1 MNPFKHLQLN
11 EFIQEETAECGLMC
25 VCAIASLN
33 GIPITASDAR
43 KIFGS
48 SQLGTSANDLRNIGK
63 RLGIVI
69 LGVKCSFNQLVE
81 LKLPAILHLNNS
93 HFVVLL
99 SKKRKKFTVFD
110 PAAGLRDLSAKE
122 LESIYSGV
130 SLTASSDNKTHPYKN
145 NLNYYSSIYKSI
157 LSIKRGALKIILI
170 SALAN
175 FLALTSPL
183 YIQTAFEAIVTPSD
197 LSMLLMATI
206 FFISFTILAYA
217 SELYR
222 ASAQVVLGMEV
233 NEELS
238 EKFFSKV
245 INLPLH
251 WFQRRPVSAIA
262 QQFDSLEPVKSI
274 YNGAFVFALFDGA
287 LAILLSIILILL
299 SPSLFIIMFTGI
311 IIQIC
316 YKITT
321 LGEQIEAGSQK
332 TILRTREQ
340 TLLYDFSKS
349 VQTIKSA
356 HLEQELIRRWGDI
369 SNNHIL
375 ATARLQSHSLKT
387 TATNNLIYS
396 TSLIA
401 IVFYG
406 AILVSKGTISSGVF
420 FAFILYRRFLSDKL
434 LNSFSSFLSIIL
446 AKNHFQAFK
455 GLLEEECENEGEEL
469 TAPTSPSEKNEL
481 KVTALRFAYS
491 NNDRFIINGLSMRC
505 SAGEVTAITGSSGA
519 GKTTLLKVLAGLYH
533 PTGGEIELNGR
544 LYSKTTMQSIR
555 EHVGSVI
562 IGDNFIQG
570 SIRQNITNFSHEVDE
585 RLYRNC
591 LHIANADQVL
601 DSLPMRDLTPV
612 DDRVD
617 FISEGQK
624 VQLLIARALYKKPLL
639 LILDEVTSSL
649 GNFELEFL
657 MSLREAPFP
666 TIVVTHNKSILS
678 SFNQVLEINNFG
690 WLRHIDPKEYMQI
703 DEGKAA

>member
-1 MNPFKHLQLN
+1 M
-11 EFIQEETAECGLMC
+11 
-25 VCAIASLN
+25 
-33 GIPITASDAR
+33 
-43 KIFGS
+43 
-48 SQLGTSANDLRNIGK
+48 
-63 RLGIVI
+63 
-69 LGVKCSFNQLVE
+69 
-81 LKLPAILHLNNS
+81 
-93 HFVVLL
+93 
-99 SKKRKKFTVFD
+99 
-110 PAAGLRDLSAKE
+110 
-122 LESIYSGV
+122 
-130 SLTASSDNKTHPYKN
+130 
-145 NLNYYSSIYKSI
+145 
-157 LSIKRGALKIILI
+157 
-170 SALAN
+170 
-175 FLALTSPL
+175 
-183 YIQTAFEAIVTPSD
+183 
-197 LSMLLMATI
+197 
-206 FFISFTILAYA
+206 
-217 SELYR
+217 
-222 ASAQVVLGMEV
+222 
-233 NEELS
+233 
-238 EKFFSKV
+238 
-245 INLPLH
+245 
-251 WFQRRPVSAIA
+251 
-262 QQFDSLEPVKSI
+262 
-274 YNGAFVFALFDGA
+274 
-287 LAILLSIILILL
+287 
-299 SPSLFIIMFTGI
+299 
-311 IIQIC
+311 
-316 YKITT
+316 
-321 LGEQIEAGSQK
+321 
-332 TILRTREQ
+332 
-340 TLLYDFSKS
+340 
-349 VQTIKSA
+349 
-356 HLEQELIRRWGDI
+356 
-369 SNNHIL
+369 
-375 ATARLQSHSLKT
+375 
-387 TATNNLIYS
+387 
-396 TSLIA
+396 
-401 IVFYG
+401 
-406 AILVSKGTISSGVF
+406 F